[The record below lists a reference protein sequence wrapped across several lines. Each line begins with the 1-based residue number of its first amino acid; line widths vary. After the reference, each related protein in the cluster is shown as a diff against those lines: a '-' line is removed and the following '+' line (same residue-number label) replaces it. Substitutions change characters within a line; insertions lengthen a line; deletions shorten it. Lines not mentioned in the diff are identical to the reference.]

1 MSSELPKPVY
11 RFDHFVLDL
20 VRGALLADGAERD
33 LRPKAFAL
41 LRHLVENAGHLVDRD
56 GIMQAVW
63 PGVFVTDDSI
73 AQCIKEVRRA
83 LGDDEQRLLRTLP
96 RRGYLFAA
104 QVSRVEAV
112 AVVLAAAS
120 AAVAADAPPRPP
132 TGRPRVV
139 VLPFETIGGDPEQ
152 GYFAGGLT
160 ADLVTDLTRFQS
172 LHVVSPRRGN
182 QPWREAPES
191 PWADG
196 DAPLQRA
203 AYRVS
208 GSVRRAGGRIRVTA
222 ELEDAQSGV
231 HLWADRFDRPL
242 DDLFAVQEEL
252 AERVAAHLVSRV
264 DREGMRRARGRP
276 PASLDAYDLCLQG
289 RELHSRATEADTLLA
304 REMFD
309 RAIAADP
316 DYAAA
321 FAWQA
326 YTVQRGFIHGW
337 GEPRGEAAL
346 APALALAQRAVEIEP
361 DSPLCLSRLAFV
373 QLFLKRYHEALEN
386 GRAAVQLNPCSF
398 DARQAYSD
406 VLSHAGDPEEAV
418 QETRI
423 ALALDPFHPPAVRN
437 QLGRA
442 LLLAGRPEEALAEL
456 RPLVARLPD
465 YGPAYHSLVVAAV
478 ESGHMEEARAAVRE
492 VRRIGP
498 HWTMRT
504 IDSLWFFRRPAD
516 AERFRAAYRAA
527 GLPED

>member
-1 MSSELPKPVY
+1 MGSDLPKPVY

-20 VRGALLADGAERD
+20 VRGALLADGAECD

-63 PGVFVTDDSI
+63 PGIFVSDDSI
-73 AQCIKEVRRA
+73 AQCVKEVRRA

-104 QVSRVEAV
+104 HVSRVEAV
-112 AVVLAAAS
+112 AAGVLAAAS
-120 AAVAADAPPRPP
+120 AAVAADAPPRPL
-132 TGRPRVV
+132 TGRPRVM
-139 VLPFETIGGDPEQ
+139 VLPFETISGDPEQ
-152 GYFAGGLT
+152 GYFADGLT

-172 LHVVSPRRGN
+172 LHVVSPRRGDP
-182 QPWREAPES
+182 QPWRT
-191 PWADG
+191 PWADE
-196 DAPLQRA
+196 DAPPRRA

-222 ELEDAQSGV
+222 QLEDAQSGA

-276 PASLDAYDLCLQG
+276 PASLDAYDLCLRG
-289 RELHSRATEADTLLA
+289 RELHGRATEADTLLA

-321 FAWQA
+321 YAWQA
-326 YTVQRGFIHGW
+326 YTVQRGFIHWW

-373 QLFLKRYHEALEN
+373 QLFLRRYAEALEN
-386 GRAAVQLNPCSF
+386 GRAAVRLNPCSF

-442 LLLAGRPEEALAEL
+442 LLLAGRAEEALAEL

-465 YGPAYHSLVVAAV
+465 YGPAYHTLVVTAV
-478 ESGHMEEARAAVRE
+478 ETGHMDEACAAVRE

-504 IDSLWFFRRPAD
+504 LDSLWFFRRLAD

-527 GLPED
+527 GLPEG